1 MLKRNI
7 FKEESTESQARRE
20 VLTVRSS
27 SDHAS
32 KAVANC
38 VLTNPEVVEHMRD
51 QFCYKTIASTSP
63 LTWSDDADMER
74 MTWHGIVY
82 SLKTKVYRTRHG
94 IHTRVLK
101 AG

>member
-7 FKEESTESQARRE
+7 FKEGSTESQARRE

-38 VLTNPEVVEHMRD
+38 ALTNPEVVEHMRSILLQGD
-51 QFCYKTIASTSP
+51 CKHFTTD
-63 LTWSDDADMER
+63 LE
-74 MTWHGIVY
+74 
-82 SLKTKVYRTRHG
+82 
-94 IHTRVLK
+94 
-101 AG
+101 

>member
-7 FKEESTESQARRE
+7 FKEGSTESQARRE

-38 VLTNPEVVEHMRD
+38 ALTNPEVVEHMRSILL
-51 QFCYKTIASTSP
+51 Q
-63 LTWSDDADMER
+63 DDCKHFTADLE
-74 MTWHGIVY
+74 
-82 SLKTKVYRTRHG
+82 
-94 IHTRVLK
+94 
-101 AG
+101 

>member
-7 FKEESTESQARRE
+7 FKEGSTESQARRE

-38 VLTNPEVVEHMRD
+38 ALTNPEVVEHMRSILLQYD
-51 QFCYKTIASTSP
+51 CKHFT
-63 LTWSDDADMER
+63 ADLE
-74 MTWHGIVY
+74 
-82 SLKTKVYRTRHG
+82 
-94 IHTRVLK
+94 
-101 AG
+101 

>member
-7 FKEESTESQARRE
+7 FKEGSTESQARRE

-38 VLTNPEVVEHMRD
+38 ALLLLTKSYILL
-51 QFCYKTIASTSP
+51 Q
-63 LTWSDDADMER
+63 DDCEPSCTDLE
-74 MTWHGIVY
+74 
-82 SLKTKVYRTRHG
+82 
-94 IHTRVLK
+94 
-101 AG
+101 

>member
-7 FKEESTESQARRE
+7 FKEGSTESQARRE

-38 VLTNPEVVEHMRD
+38 ANCALTNPDVVEHMRSILL
-51 QFCYKTIASTSP
+51 Q
-63 LTWSDDADMER
+63 DDCKHFTADLE
-74 MTWHGIVY
+74 
-82 SLKTKVYRTRHG
+82 
-94 IHTRVLK
+94 
-101 AG
+101 